1 MRIEII
7 NKYTDNTNWYYD
19 VNLYNQNN
27 EMVDRYSGIVFNY
40 KPTNLEVEE
49 RCINMFNTMN
59 VTITEDN
66 ITFL

>member
-27 EMVDRYSGIVFNY
+27 EMVDRYSGVVFNY
-40 KPTNLEVEE
+40 EPDQLEVEE
-49 RCINMFNTMN
+49 RCINMFNSMN
-59 VTITEDN
+59 ISINE
-66 ITFL
+66 IEFL